1 MPGRTGQQCAQR
13 WRHKVRRAPSLPAR
27 AVGRSQRPARPRAD
41 DCRAARVQVNPIIRK
56 DKWTEEEDQKV
67 RLAAH
72 PHPHPWRSV
81 ARGRRRVP
89 SLCATVFC
97 GGRILWGGWEGVK
110 GKRQWRAHAR
120 ARRGHARARAGAS
133 QPDLLPAIGTSMPA
147 TAAGD
152 GTRPLLDARGS
163 PDARSSRARG
173 LPRGN
178 SKKKKPPEN
187 FAARGAAATPWRAGQ
202 RGPMRLA
209 GRRTNASRLCASQV
223 NPTRATCPRPSAD
236 CVRPAPTRCTASAAV
251 AWRAVRSAG
260 GHGAVY

>member
-110 GKRQWRAHAR
+110 GKRQWRAHTR
-120 ARRGHARARAGAS
+120 ARRGHARARAQVRLSRTCYRRLARAC
-133 QPDLLPAIGTSMPA
+133 QLP
-147 TAAGD
+147 
-152 GTRPLLDARGS
+152 
-163 PDARSSRARG
+163 
-173 LPRGN
+173 PRGVALAL
-178 SKKKKPPEN
+178 SSTRAAAPTRAPRVRAVCPGEIQKKKNRRKILQP
-187 FAARGAAATPWRAGQ
+187 AALPQRPGGRDREDQCALRGAAQ
-202 RGPMRLA
+202 MRPVSA
-209 GRRTNASRLCASQV
+209 RRR
-223 NPTRATCPRPSAD
+223 
-236 CVRPAPTRCTASAAV
+236 
-251 AWRAVRSAG
+251 
-260 GHGAVY
+260 

>member
-13 WRHKVRRAPSLPAR
+13 WRHKVRRAPSLPAC
-27 AVGRSQRPARPRAD
+27 ALGRSQRPARPRAD

-72 PHPHPWRSV
+72 PHPHPRRSV

-89 SLCATVFC
+89 SLGDTVFF
-97 GGRILWGGWEGVK
+97 GGRLFSGGK
-110 GKRQWRAHAR
+110 GCRGNASGARTRAPGGGTR
-120 ARRGHARARAGAS
+120 ARARAGAS

-147 TAAGD
+147 TAARGALALSS
-152 GTRPLLDARGS
+152 TRAAAPT
-163 PDARSSRARG
+163 RA
-173 LPRGN
+173 PRVRAVCPGEIQ
-178 SKKKKPPEN
+178 KKKPPEN

-236 CVRPAPTRCTASAAV
+236 CVRPAPTRCSASAA
-251 AWRAVRSAG
+251 AG